1 MESSMFDLT
10 DKTALVTGASG
21 GIGGAIARA
30 LHRQGARVVLSGT
43 RADALTALAAEL
55 GRGAVTA
62 PCDLADGRE
71 VDGLIA
77 TAEDALGAG
86 LDILVANAG
95 VTRDG
100 LLMRMKD
107 EDWADVQRVNL
118 ESYFRLSR
126 AAIRGMMKR
135 RSGRIIGITSVVGV
149 TGNAGQTNY
158 AASKAGMIGFSKA
171 LAQEVASRGI
181 TVNCIA
187 PGFIASPMTDALN
200 EAQKA
205 RIMGSIPLGRL
216 GEGAD
221 VAAAC
226 VYLASDAGAYVT
238 GQTLHVNGG
247 MAMI

>member
-1 MESSMFDLT
+1 MFDLT
-10 DKTALVTGASG
+10 GKTALVTGASG

-30 LHRQGARVVLSGT
+30 LHGQGAHVVLSGT
-43 RADALTALAAEL
+43 RQAALDELAGEL
-55 GRGAVTA
+55 GDRTSCVA
-62 PCDLADGRE
+62 CDLSDPAA
-71 VDGLIA
+71 VDGLIGA
-77 TAEDALGAG
+77 AEAAAGAG

-95 VTRDG
+95 ITRDG
-100 LLMRMKD
+100 LLLRMKD
-107 EDWADVQRVNL
+107 EDWAAVLQVNL

-126 AAIRGMMKR
+126 AALRGMMKR
-135 RSGRIIGITSVVGV
+135 RAGRIIGITSVVGV
-149 TGNAGQTNY
+149 TGNPGQTNY

-171 LAQEVASRGI
+171 LAQEVASRNI
-181 TVNCIA
+181 SVNCVA
-187 PGFIASPMTDALN
+187 PGFIESPMTDALN

-205 RIMGSIPLGRL
+205 QILGTIPLARL
-216 GEGAD
+216 GVGAD

>member
-1 MESSMFDLT
+1 MFDLSGRV
-10 DKTALVTGASG
+10 ALVTGASG

-30 LHRQGARVVLSGT
+30 LAAQGARVAVSGT
-43 RADALTALAAEL
+43 RADALAVLVEALGEAAC
-55 GRGAVTA
+55 AVA
-62 PCDLADGRE
+62 CDLSDPSA
-71 VDGLIA
+71 VDGLVA
-77 TAEDALGAG
+77 AAESAAGAPI
-86 LDILVANAG
+86 DILVSNAG

-107 EDWADVQRVNL
+107 EDWASVQRINL

-126 AAIRGMMKR
+126 SALRGMMRR

-171 LAQEVASRGI
+171 LAQEVASRNV

-187 PGFIASPMTDALN
+187 PGFIESPMTEALTD
-200 EAQKA
+200 AQKA
-205 RIMGSIPLGRL
+205 AILGTIPMGRL
-216 GEGAD
+216 GTGAD

-226 VYLASDAGAYVT
+226 VYLAGDAGAYVT